1 MGRRSMPTEPNL
13 PAESCNNL
21 LKNDPNA
28 FPLLVAFDLDYTLW
42 DLWIDMHIV
51 PPLKR
56 LGDLLNQLVDRRGQ
70 NLSFY
75 PEVPLVLAELKRRRI
90 HIAAA
95 SRTSA
100 PQIAHEALSLLL
112 LEGEEGGD
120 HMKALS
126 YFNTVCHFNQSVSTL
141 SYSILIRSESSKLEI
156 YPGSKLRHFR
166 EIHRKTGI
174 PYSQMLFFD
183 DEHRNFEVEAL
194 GVTMQLVPHTGTDRR
209 LWGEGL
215 AKWRKRRGIKIYK
228 E

>member
-126 YFNTVCHFNQSVSTL
+126 YFNT
-141 SYSILIRSESSKLEI
+141 LEI

>member
-1 MGRRSMPTEPNL
+1 MGRRSLPTEQNL
-13 PAESCNNL
+13 PAESCHKL
-21 LKNDPNA
+21 SENDPNS

-42 DLWIDMHIV
+42 DLWIDTHIV

-100 PQIAHEALSLLL
+100 PELAREALSLLL

-126 YFNTVCHFNQSVSTL
+126 YFNT
-141 SYSILIRSESSKLEI
+141 LEI

-215 AKWRKRRGIKIYK
+215 AKWRKRRGIITYK